1 VASNSKSAL
10 ERANSAAAKDERVRD
25 GKLALREYQLNQSAV
40 LTNMQRLRALR
51 LSHEGQQPSVIEP
64 PKPSS
69 SGKRRAGKND

>member
-1 VASNSKSAL
+1 MARNTKSAL

-51 LSHEGQQPSVIEP
+51 LSHEGQLSAVIEP
-64 PKPSS
+64 KPCG

>member
-1 VASNSKSAL
+1 VARNTKSDL

-51 LSHEGQQPSVIEP
+51 LSHESQPSPVIEP
-64 PKPSS
+64 KPSG

>member
-1 VASNSKSAL
+1 MAGNNKSAV

-51 LSHEGQQPSVIEP
+51 LSRESQQPSVIET
-64 PKPSS
+64 KPSG
-69 SGKRRAGKND
+69 SGKGRAGKGEE